1 MLRSCCLDSGHNSKR
16 AASRSV
22 RWDAAS
28 SRHVVARQ
36 LQQVVAPIAFDPDEL
51 VAQVLAATTYPTEV
65 VEADRWLEKHSGLKG
80 EELAKA
86 VDRTWGVEE
95 P

>member
-1 MLRSCCLDSGHNSKR
+1 
-16 AASRSV
+16 
-22 RWDAAS
+22 
-28 SRHVVARQ
+28 RQ

-65 VEADRWLEKHSGLKG
+65 VEADRWLEKHSRLKG

-86 VDRTWGVEE
+86 VDRTWGVAE